1 MGIIE
6 LMDGFFVEIDPLNY
20 TLKRKYV
27 GKTRDGSEK
36 EAVKIYGHYPN
47 LKAALK
53 RFVELIRLSEI
64 INIHVSLDEYLKA
77 LEKADKRVMEF
88 LSNLKLSY

>member
-20 TLKRKYV
+20 TLKRKYT
-27 GKTRDGSEK
+27 GKTRDGTDK
-36 EAVKIYGHYPN
+36 DAVKIYGHYHN
-47 LKAALK
+47 LKSALK

-64 INIHVSLDEYLKA
+64 IDIHVSLDGYLEA
-77 LEKADKRVMEF
+77 LEKADKRVVEF
-88 LSNLKLSY
+88 LNNLKLS